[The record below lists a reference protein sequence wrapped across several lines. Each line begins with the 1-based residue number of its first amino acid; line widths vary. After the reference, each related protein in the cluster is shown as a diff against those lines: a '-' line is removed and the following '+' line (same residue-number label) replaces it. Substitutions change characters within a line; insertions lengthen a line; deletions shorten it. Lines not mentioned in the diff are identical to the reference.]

1 MLSPREC
8 TACFGVAPHFYDLPL
23 SLLSSTDLN
32 LGRMQTSQVKLLDL
46 QAQYLP
52 IRNEIRRAI
61 DEVCDQQALILG
73 PHVERFEKHLADYC
87 ETKHAVGVS
96 SGTDALL
103 CALMGIG
110 VGAGDE
116 VICPSFTFF
125 ATAGSI
131 ARLGAKPVF
140 VDIDP
145 RSFNINPE
153 LIPAKIT
160 ARTRAIMPVHL
171 FGQAARMDAI
181 NEIAKSRGIPV
192 IEDAAQ
198 AIGARRAGKPACAMG
213 FAGCLSFYPTKN
225 LGAFGDAGAICTNDD
240 AFAERCRKLRV
251 HGSGH
256 TYHHEMI
263 GGMFRLAAIQ
273 AAVLDVKLK
282 YLHGWHEAR
291 RRNAAI
297 YDAIFDGSPVTS
309 PHIDEGNWSV
319 YNQYVIRV
327 PRRDEVK
334 KRLAERGIGTGI
346 YYPISLHEQA
356 CFKYLGYQHGDLP
369 ESEKAC
375 HDVLAL
381 PVYPELGEP
390 QIRHVAEEVLA
401 AVG

>member
-1 MLSPREC
+1 MSVP
-8 TACFGVAPHFYDLPL
+8 PL
-23 SLLSSTDLN
+23 AISNSYANVEGTMN
-32 LGRMQTSQVKLLDL
+32 VKLLDL

-73 PHVERFEKHLADYC
+73 PHVERFEKNLASYC
-87 ETKHAVGVS
+87 QTKHAIGVS

-103 CALMGIG
+103 CSLMGLG
-110 VGAGDE
+110 LKPGDE

-131 ARLGAKPVF
+131 ARLGAVPVF
-140 VDIDP
+140 AEIDP
-145 RSFNINPE
+145 RTFNLDPSRLAE
-153 LIPAKIT
+153 KIT
-160 ARTRAIMPVHL
+160 PKTKAIMPVHL
-171 FGQAARMDAI
+171 FGQVANMDAI
-181 NEIAKSRGIPV
+181 NEIARKRDLPV

-198 AIGARRAGKPACAMG
+198 AIGAKRNGKPACSMS

-282 YLHGWHEAR
+282 YLNGWHESR
-291 RRNAAI
+291 RRHAAT
-297 YDAIFDGSPVTS
+297 YNKMFAGANVVT
-309 PHIDEGNWSV
+309 PRIDECNRSI
-319 YNQYVIRV
+319 YNQY
-327 PRRDEVK
+327 
-334 KRLAERGIGTGI
+334 
-346 YYPISLHEQA
+346 
-356 CFKYLGYQHGDLP
+356 
-369 ESEKAC
+369 
-375 HDVLAL
+375 
-381 PVYPELGEP
+381 
-390 QIRHVAEEVLA
+390 
-401 AVG
+401 